1 MDLHLII
8 CLVIFVLAIISFCM
22 NKLTMGTT
30 AMLATLAF
38 VLTGCLDGSKAVSF
52 FGNTSA
58 ILVMAMSIVS
68 AGFSRT
74 QFVDTLARRIGALA
88 KGNITRICFG
98 YVVLAAILSQL
109 VSSPTT
115 VFCVIAPLVG
125 ATVDGLGLSRS
136 KIMFP
141 VGVTCIATCGILP
154 MGAGISQVAKINT
167 FLEAAELDYV
177 CELTD
182 MTKVRFPLLIATV
195 LYCSFI
201 APRFCPDKPETAIVA
216 ATEVKKKEPLPA
228 LQEKLALVIFFGCT
242 IALVFAK
249 QIGIPVYIIAM
260 TAAMLMVLAGVLK
273 PKEAT
278 AAIPLWLYFLIVG
291 SMAISAALVDTGAG
305 ALLGGIIAEFGR
317 SLNSEFLLYLLFF
330 LAPFLVTQVMQNN
343 ATVPVFLPI
352 VIEACVALGVNP
364 VGPCIVVYAGI
375 LGSIMTPMATATV
388 SQYMGEGG
396 YTLGTTV
403 KMSILPS
410 IMFAVVTVVSA
421 MVVFPLY

>member
-1 MDLHLII
+1 MDFHVII
-8 CLVIFVLAIISFCM
+8 CLVIFVLATVSFCL

-38 VLTGCLDGSKAVSF
+38 VLTGCLDASKAVSF

-58 ILVMAMSIVS
+58 ILVMAMAIVS

-74 QFVDTLARRIGALA
+74 QFVDKLAHGIGSLA
-88 KGNITRICFG
+88 KGNLTRICFG
-98 YVVLAAILSQL
+98 YVCLAALLSQF

-115 VFCVIAPLVG
+115 VFCIIAPLVG
-125 ATVDGLGLSRS
+125 ATVDGLDLSRS

-141 VGVTCIATCGILP
+141 VGITCIVTCGTLP

-167 FLEAAELDYV
+167 FLEAAGLDYV

-182 MTKVRFPLLIATV
+182 MTRVRLPLMIAV
-195 LYCSFI
+195 IIYCSFI
-201 APRFCPDKPETAIVA
+201 APHFCPAQPETAIVA
-216 ATEVKKKEPLPA
+216 ATKVKKKEPLPP
-228 LQEKLALVIFFGCT
+228 LQEKCSLIIFFACT
-242 IALVFAK
+242 VALIFAK

-260 TAAMLMVLAGVLK
+260 TAAMLMVLTGVLK

-305 ALLGGIIAEFGR
+305 SLIGGVIADFGR

-330 LAPFLVTQVMQNN
+330 MAPFLVTQVMQNN
-343 ATVPVFLPI
+343 ATIPVFLPI
-352 VIEACVALGVNP
+352 VIEACTALNVSP
-364 VGPCIVVYAGI
+364 IGPCIVVYAGV

-396 YTLGTTV
+396 YSLGTTV
-403 KMSILPS
+403 KMSIIPS

-421 MVVFPLY
+421 MIAFPLY